1 MIGLRHF
8 VSIES
13 GTTDGAYCFGRI
25 MVIHFQTQ
33 GKAAKVRINL
43 RITKPARKA
52 APTINRVADHAAKDK
67 SRKATWKT

>member
-1 MIGLRHF
+1 
-8 VSIES
+8 
-13 GTTDGAYCFGRI
+13 